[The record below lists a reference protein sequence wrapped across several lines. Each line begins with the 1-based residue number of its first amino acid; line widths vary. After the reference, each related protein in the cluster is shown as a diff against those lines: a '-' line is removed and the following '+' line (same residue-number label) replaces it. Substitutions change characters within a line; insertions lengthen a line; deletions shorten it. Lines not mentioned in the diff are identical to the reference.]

1 VINKYKTPPVSCH
14 WRKEKLMVDLFN
26 STINAFWFFC
36 PFCLDTK
43 RAKKVKEKSIAP
55 HFFPGLTHKF
65 RNYWVYHSREIVIFF
80 SNVPS
85 LFLIKCFWL
94 TRLWF
99 ANTAGATSR
108 LQFLDREFF
117 QSTSG

>member
-1 VINKYKTPPVSCH
+1 
-14 WRKEKLMVDLFN
+14 MF
-26 STINAFWFFC
+26 
-36 PFCLDTK
+36 
-43 RAKKVKEKSIAP
+43 
-55 HFFPGLTHKF
+55 
-65 RNYWVYHSREIVIFF
+65 
-80 SNVPS
+80 PS

-117 QSTSG
+117 QSTSGWRRCNNHLNGQTCFTAYSGRYLIIFQHPPLNIRSLDW